1 MLLFIDRIIQK
12 LKRLYRK
19 SVFCKK
25 INCQHKEFNL
35 VGNVD
40 VINTNIKLGKN
51 VTIYPNVMFWGDG
64 PIVIG
69 DNVDIGKDTVI
80 YASKGAGVTIGNNTV
95 IAAQCYIIDM
105 DHGTSADKLIAEQE
119 NTISPVNIG
128 SDVWLAANVTV
139 LKGSNIANGAIVG
152 AKALV
157 KGEIPENAI
166 AVGVPVKVL
175 KYRKQEGVNL

>member
-69 DNVDIGKDTVI
+69 DNVDIGCGCVLNPGTVI
-80 YASKGAGVTIGNNTV
+80 GRKTRVYPLNSLRGVF
-95 IAAQCYIIDM
+95 
-105 DHGTSADKLIAEQE
+105 AE
-119 NTISPVNIG
+119 G
-128 SDVWLAANVTV
+128 C
-139 LKGSNIANGAIVG
+139 IV
-152 AKALV
+152 KSQDRVVELV
-157 KGEIPENAI
+157 
-166 AVGVPVKVL
+166 
-175 KYRKQEGVNL
+175 